1 LLPSTVISAGQSI
14 PSEWVNVSKSD
25 LAGPF
30 PWYKT
35 VVGTADPTEESPGL
49 VTIAGTSTD
58 AFVAEFR
65 GVFEFK
71 TSVATANTPLGVN
84 LRRRIHEERALSAIL
99 AQKNVLMRIL
109 STGTTPAVSPV

>member
-1 LLPSTVISAGQSI
+1 
-14 PSEWVNVSKSD
+14 VNVSKSD

-35 VVGTADPTEESPGL
+35 VVGTADATEESPGL
-49 VTIAGTSTD
+49 VTIAGTGTD
-58 AFVAEFR
+58 PFVAEFR
-65 GVFEFK
+65 GVFHFK
-71 TSVATANTPLGVN
+71 TSVATANTPMALN
-84 LRRRIHEERALSAIL
+84 LRRRIHEERALGAII